1 MNVSDLPADW
11 RQALAAETSQPWF
24 VQLCEFVQRERQ
36 AGPVFPP
43 AEDVFQAL
51 QLTPLAN
58 VRALILGQDPYH
70 DDGQAHGLSFSVRPG
85 VKVPPSLRNIYKELQ
100 TDLEIPPATHGHL
113 QKWAQQGVLLL
124 NTVLTVRAHQA
135 HSHRKQGWETL
146 TDRIIQVVSDR
157 PSVAF
162 VLWGKPAEAKE
173 GLIDPRHL
181 IVKSAH
187 PSPLSARRGFFG
199 SRPFSRVNEFLARH
213 GQKPIDWDVGGTGNT
228 DTPVEAGRLF

>member
-1 MNVSDLPADW
+1 MNAADLPPDW
-11 RQALAAETSQPWF
+11 RNALAEETSQPWF

-36 AGPVFPP
+36 TGPVFPP

-51 QLTPLAN
+51 ALTPLAN
-58 VRALILGQDPYH
+58 VRVLILGQDPYH

-100 TDLEIPPATHGHL
+100 TDLEIAPAPHGHL

-146 TDRIIQVVSDR
+146 TDRIIQIVSDR
-157 PSVAF
+157 PAVAF

-173 GLIDPRHL
+173 KLIDSRHL
-181 IVKSAH
+181 IVKSPH

-199 SRPFSRVNEFLARH
+199 SRPFSRVNEFLARS
-213 GQKPIDWDVGGTGNT
+213 GLPQIDWDVGAAGNS
-228 DTPVEAGRLF
+228 DAPVEAGRLF